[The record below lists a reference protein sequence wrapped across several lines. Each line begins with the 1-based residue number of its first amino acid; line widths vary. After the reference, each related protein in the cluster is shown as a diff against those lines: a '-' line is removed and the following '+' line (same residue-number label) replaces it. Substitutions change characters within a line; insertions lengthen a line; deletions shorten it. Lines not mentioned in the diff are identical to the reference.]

1 MATDAWGLDDG
12 YDDIYGRWH
21 PTSPETAAALR
32 EAMGAAPGVD
42 GPPAG
47 RPLWVVRAG
56 TAEPLRSPGH
66 LTLEDGSTLAVAGA
80 LPPDLPIGYHD
91 LQPDDGGPPTR
102 MIVTP
107 GRCHLP
113 DDLRTWA
120 LAVQLPACRSTT
132 SWGMGDAA
140 DLARIG
146 AWARDHG
153 AGLVAINPLHAPLPL
168 PHVEPS
174 PYYPSS
180 RRWRNPLYIHV
191 ESVPGAAE
199 DPEVARLATE
209 ARRLNRN
216 PLIERDAVWAL
227 KQRALERV
235 WSLTGGDSAFA
246 AWRASQGR
254 DIEDYA
260 VFCSLAEHHGT
271 GWSSWPAEFRHPA
284 GPQVASFAAA
294 KPDRVGFWAWL
305 QYLLDTQLA
314 VAGAESPLLSDLAIG
329 VDPDG
334 ADAWTL
340 QDYLAHG
347 VRVGAPPDAL
357 ARAGQDWGLP
367 PFIPWKLR
375 EAGYE
380 PLAHLWRGALSA
392 GGGGLRIDHVMGLF
406 RLFWIPPSA
415 TAADG
420 AYVRYRGDELLAVL
434 AVESVRAGAVIVG
447 EDLGTVEPAVRHDLY
462 EAGVLSY
469 RLVWFEDE
477 PPEQYPHQALA
488 AVTTHDLPTVAG
500 VWSGSDDEDQR
511 AAGVEPDPLASDDMR
526 FRLRDVSGLGP
537 HASVNDVIVSAHR
550 RLARGPSMLVAATL
564 EDALAVEARPNLP
577 GTTSERPNWSHAL
590 PLPLERALHHPLL
603 LRLARAIRR

>member
-1 MATDAWGLDDG
+1 MGTDAWGLDDG

-21 PTSPETAAALR
+21 PTSPETAAALH
-32 EAMGAAPGVD
+32 EAMGAGPGID

-47 RPLWVVRAG
+47 RHVWVVRAG
-56 TAEPLRSPGH
+56 SAPPLHSPCH
-66 LTLEDGSTLAVAGA
+66 LTLEDGSDLALTDG

-91 LQPDDGGPPTR
+91 LQPDDGGLPTR
-102 MIVTP
+102 VIVTP

-113 DDLRTWA
+113 DDLRTWV
-120 LAVQLPACRSTT
+120 LTVQLPACRSGA
-132 SWGMGDAA
+132 SWGMGDTA

-146 AWARDHG
+146 AWARQHG
-153 AGLVAINPLHAPLPL
+153 AGMVAINPLHAPLPL
-168 PHVEPS
+168 PKVEPS
-174 PYYPSS
+174 PYFPSS
-180 RRWRNPLYIHV
+180 RRWKNPLYLHV
-191 ESVPGAAE
+191 ESVPGAAG
-199 DPEVARLATE
+199 DPEVARWGAE
-209 ARRLNRN
+209 ARRLDRD
-216 PLIERDAVWAL
+216 PLIDRDRVWAL

-235 WSLTGGDSAFA
+235 WSLAGPDPGFA
-246 AWRASQGR
+246 PWRAAQGR

-260 VFCSLAEHHGT
+260 VFCALAEHHGV
-271 GWSSWPAEFRHPA
+271 GWSAWPAEYRHP
-284 GPQVASFAAA
+284 GLPRVAAFAAA

-305 QYLLDTQLA
+305 QYLLDGQLA
-314 VAGAESPLLSDLAIG
+314 VAGAETPLLTDLAIG

-334 ADAWTL
+334 ADAWAL
-340 QDYLAHG
+340 QDFLAHG

-357 ARAGQDWGLP
+357 ARSGQDWGLP

-380 PLAHLWRGALSA
+380 PLARLWRAALGA
-392 GGGGLRIDHVMGLF
+392 GGGLRIDHVMGLF
-406 RLFWIPPSA
+406 RLFWIPPSG
-415 TAADG
+415 AAAEG

-434 AVESVRAGAVIVG
+434 AVESVRAGAVVVG
-447 EDLGTVEPAVRHDLY
+447 EDLGTVEPSVRHDLY

-477 PPEQYPHQALA
+477 PPEHYPRQALA

-500 VWSGSDDEDQR
+500 VWTGSDDEDQR
-511 AAGVEPDPLASDDMR
+511 AAGVDPDPMASEDMR

-537 HASVNDVIVSAHR
+537 HASVNDVIVAAHR

-564 EDALAVEARPNLP
+564 EDALAVEDRTNLP
-577 GTTSERPNWSHAL
+577 GTTTERPNWSHAL
-590 PLPLERALHHPLL
+590 PLPLEQALTHPLL